1 MTWQTMYPATPG
13 SPYTTLA
20 SGIDDDDTSISL
32 TADPGFAAATNL
44 ACIWD
49 DTGAFEVV
57 KYTDLTGTT
66 LTVERAFEGTAQ
78 AWSAGAYIANLI
90 PAYAIN
96 SLQNNVDILA
106 AQFGIQSIIGIE
118 WDSSS
123 SSPEL
128 KRIDVNG
135 DEIQKSTFN
144 RAAFFDNY
152 AIHGNMKRCTLTS
165 AGVATFGDDAKGTG
179 LTLTGDYVMVRIP
192 KTYIKFEYSDPYW
205 RWWISPTPATGFSL
219 HPAFYQRGHSASP
232 VDQVYVGAYTAGA
245 NGGTTTTNGAS
256 NTLYATS
263 WSGLKLTSKSGV
275 KNLTGS
281 GSSGTM
287 AQFEAA
293 GATIGTGWGLT
304 NFHTLNLLQMLFYIE
319 YASFDSQSKV
329 GLGRTNASNSAAAL
343 TGTYLNQVG
352 EGAGTDI
359 QSLLAS
365 NGTYGSTTND
375 YHSVVWRGIENP
387 WGNIWQFVPGYN
399 TTDTSHRILNRDG
412 TGTIA
417 NVLTAGNYEEITDPI
432 PINGTT
438 NISGTDAG
446 AYCHGYVSALAR
458 DSGNI
463 LGPMFV
469 PGALSGASDTYL
481 TDYLY
486 SHQSGIS
493 QTGVLLAGGGWY
505 YGAKAG
511 IGCRNSNNGPANV
524 HAFVGGRVEFLG

>member
-1 MTWQTMYPATPG
+1 MATQ
-13 SPYTTLA
+13 
-20 SGIDDDDTSISL
+20 
-32 TADPGFAAATNL
+32 N
-44 ACIWD
+44 
-49 DTGAFEVV
+49 
-57 KYTDLTGTT
+57 
-66 LTVERAFEGTAQ
+66 
-78 AWSAGAYIANLI
+78 
-90 PAYAIN
+90 AIYN
-96 SLQNNVDILA
+96 ARINDILPN
-106 AQFGIQSIIGIE
+106 IIGIE

-123 SSPEL
+123 SSPDL
-128 KRIDVNG
+128 KRITADG
-135 DEIQKSTFN
+135 TAIPSAYFN
-144 RAAFFDNY
+144 RESFFN
-152 AIHGNMKRCTLTS
+152 AHPIHGNMRRCTLTS
-165 AGVATFGDDAKGTG
+165 AGSATFGTDAKGTG
-179 LTLTGDYVMVRIP
+179 LTLTNDYVMVKIP

-232 VDQVYVGAYTAGA
+232 VDQIYVGAYTAGA
-245 NGGTTTTNGAS
+245 NGGTTTTNGTT
-256 NTLYATS
+256 NCLTATD
-263 WSGLKLTSKSGV
+263 WTGLKLTSKSGV

-293 GATIGTGWGLT
+293 GAAIGTGWGLT
-304 NFHTLNLLQMLFYIE
+304 NFHTLCLLQQLFYTE

-329 GLGRTNASNSAAAL
+329 GLGRTKSSNTAAAL
-343 TGTYLNQVG
+343 TGTYLDQVG
-352 EGAGTDI
+352 EGAGTDT
-359 QSLLAS
+359 QSLLAT

-375 YHSVVWRGIENP
+375 YHSVVWRGIENL

-417 NVLTAGNYEEITDPI
+417 DVLTAGNYEEITDPI

-469 PGALSGASDTYL
+469 PGALSGATNVYL

-493 QTGVLLAGGGWY
+493 QTGVLLAGGDWY
-505 YGAKAG
+505 YGARAG
-511 IGCRNSNNGPANV
+511 VGSRYATAGPASV
-524 HAFVGGRVEFLG
+524 RASFGGRLECLI